1 MGQFAGTMDETT
13 VATMPRRDSS
23 EIPFD
28 IHLVADLVIN
38 ITLPVEVQQEMEA
51 GIDRMHQ
58 LSLVVHVIGDEV
70 VTAWIYEDQWHS
82 ATFLAMEVWIRP
94 KCG

>member
-1 MGQFAGTMDETT
+1 
-13 VATMPRRDSS
+13 
-23 EIPFD
+23 
-28 IHLVADLVIN
+28 
-38 ITLPVEVQQEMEA
+38 MEA
-51 GIDRMHQ
+51 EIDRLRQ